1 MHRTLY
7 RREGPREGPACRLA
21 AVGDLMLSGEV
32 ARRHRPDLGPVG
44 MFDEVAPTL
53 RSGDIV
59 FGNLETPLC
68 SPGVERVMF
77 RGDPAMA
84 PVLASAGFDVLSLAN
99 NHILEYG
106 PEGLQSSIDLL
117 SRNGIAVLGA
127 GPGRE
132 AAGRPVIMERHGLRV
147 GFLGFGRT
155 LQAQKDPGVPGFV
168 EWDEEAAVRAIRR
181 LRNTVDVVI
190 VSIHIGFMWIDYP
203 NPDFKRA
210 ADRLLGEGAHV
221 VLMHHAHVLQGYAA
235 ADGRLAVY
243 NLGNF
248 IADIYEGETG
258 VTPVPERQVESA
270 VFLIDLDRRGVVEM
284 SVVPIAI
291 TPELTVKVAPD
302 EHARQIIE
310 RLERIAREIASGEY
324 LGAFA
329 RQRAELNT
337 GNILAWLVVH
347 LRKGHWREL
356 ATNILRARPAHVGML
371 ARFAG
376 RKLETL
382 WKRH

>member
-7 RREGPREGPACRLA
+7 RRDGPREGPACRLA
-21 AVGDLMLSGEV
+21 AVGDLMLSGDV
-32 ARRHRPDLGPVG
+32 ARRHRPELGPVDL
-44 MFDEVAPTL
+44 FDEIAPTL

-68 SPGVERVMF
+68 SPGVERVLF
-77 RGDPAMA
+77 RGHPAMA
-84 PVLASAGFDVLSLAN
+84 PVLASAGFNVLSLAN

-106 PEGLQSSIDLL
+106 PEGLQSSVDLV
-117 SRNGIAVLGA
+117 SGNGIAVLGA
-127 GPGRE
+127 GRDQE
-132 AAGRPVIMERHGLRV
+132 AARRPVIRECNGLRV
-147 GFLGFGRT
+147 GLLGFGRT
-155 LQAQKDPGVPGFV
+155 LQTQNNPRAAGFV
-168 EWDEEAAVRAIRR
+168 EWDEDAAVRAVRE
-181 LRNTVDVVI
+181 LRDAVDVVV

-203 NPDFKRA
+203 NPAFKRA
-210 ADRLLGEGAHV
+210 ADRLMAEGAHV
-221 VLMHHAHVLQGYAA
+221 VLMHHAHVLQGYAVEG
-235 ADGRLAVY
+235 GRLAVY

-258 VTPVPERQVESA
+258 VTPVPERQMESA
-270 VFLIDLDRRGVVEM
+270 IFLIDLDRRGVVEM

-291 TPELTVKVAPD
+291 TPDLTVKVAPD
-302 EHARQIIE
+302 GQALLIIQ
-310 RLERIAREIASGEY
+310 RLERIAGEISSGEY

-337 GNILAWLVVH
+337 GNILAWLAVH
-347 LRKGHWREL
+347 LRRGHWREL
-356 ATNILRARPAHVGML
+356 ATNMLRARPEHLGML

>member
-7 RREGPREGPACRLA
+7 RREGPREGTSCRLV

-32 ARRHRPDLGPVG
+32 ARRHRPDLGPIG
-44 MFDEVAPTL
+44 AFDDVAPVL

-68 SPGVERVMF
+68 SPRVERALF
-77 RGDPAMA
+77 RGHPAMA
-84 PVLASAGFDVLSLAN
+84 PALASAGFNVLSLAN

-106 PEGLQSSIDLL
+106 PEGLQSSADLV

-127 GPGRE
+127 GRDQE
-132 AAGRPVIMERHGLRV
+132 AARRPVIMERHGLRV
-147 GFLGFGRT
+147 GLLGFGRT
-155 LQAQKDPGVPGFV
+155 LQAQKDPGVAGFV
-168 EWDEEAAVRAIRR
+168 EWDEDQAVRSVRR
-181 LRNTVDVVI
+181 LRSTVDVVV

-203 NPDFKRA
+203 NPTFKQA
-210 ADRLLGEGAHV
+210 ADRLLAEGAHV

-235 ADGRLAVY
+235 EDGRLAVY

-258 VTPVPERQVESA
+258 VTPVPERQLESA
-270 VFLIDLDRRGVVEM
+270 IYLIDLDRRGVAEM
-284 SVVPIAI
+284 GVVPIAT
-291 TPELTVKVAPD
+291 TPDLTVKVSSDDQAL
-302 EHARQIIE
+302 QIIE
-310 RLERIAREIASGEY
+310 RLERISREISSGEY
-324 LGAFA
+324 LEAFA

-356 ATNILRARPAHVGML
+356 GTNILRARPEHVGML
-371 ARFAG
+371 ARFAAK
-376 RKLETL
+376 KLETL

>member
-1 MHRTLY
+1 MDRTLY

-21 AVGDLMLSGEV
+21 AVGDLMLSGDV

-44 MFDEVAPTL
+44 MFDEVAPIL

-68 SPGVERVMF
+68 SPQVERALF
-77 RGDPAMA
+77 RGHPAMA
-84 PVLASAGFDVLSLAN
+84 PALASAGFNVLSLAN

-106 PEGLQSSIDLL
+106 PEGLQSSVDLI

-127 GPGRE
+127 GRGQE
-132 AAGRPVIMERHGLRV
+132 AARQPVIMEHKGLRV
-147 GFLGFGRT
+147 GLLGFGRT
-155 LQAQKDPGVPGFV
+155 LQAQKDPDAPGFV
-168 EWDEEAAVRAIRR
+168 EWDEDSAVRAVRQLR
-181 LRNTVDVVI
+181 LTVDVVV

-203 NPDFKRA
+203 NPAFKRA
-210 ADRLLGEGAHV
+210 ADRLLVEGAHI

-235 ADGRLAVY
+235 KDGRVAVY

-258 VTPVPERQVESA
+258 VTPVPERQLESA
-270 VFLIDLDRRGVVEM
+270 IFLIDLDRRGVAELR
-284 SVVPIAI
+284 VVPIAI

-302 EHARQIIE
+302 DQALQIIA
-310 RLERIAREIASGEY
+310 RLERISREISSGEY
-324 LGAFA
+324 LGLFA

-356 ATNILRARPAHVGML
+356 GTNILRARPVHVGML
-371 ARFAG
+371 ARFTAK
-376 RKLETL
+376 KLESL